1 MIAKNSSAELD
12 EFYEDVCAAILIELD
27 KHNDA
32 PAKEVTRL
40 VADGMLLGED
50 EDVAAEIRRRLGI

>member
-1 MIAKNSSAELD
+1 MSAELD
-12 EFYEDVCAAILIELD
+12 EFYEEVCAAILIELD

-40 VADGMLLGED
+40 VAEGMLLGED